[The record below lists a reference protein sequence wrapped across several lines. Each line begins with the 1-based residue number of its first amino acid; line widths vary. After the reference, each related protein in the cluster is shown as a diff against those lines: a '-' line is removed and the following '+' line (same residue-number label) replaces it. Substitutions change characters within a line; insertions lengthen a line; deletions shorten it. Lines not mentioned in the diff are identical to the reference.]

1 MLRRVQAAVV
11 KQCSSRAVRRLA
23 DYTAVVSLRP
33 NLRERLPRDAVRKV
47 RGHPVQYQLLEQIVL
62 LERRVPLD
70 YAESTSRRIGPGV
83 YSYFMRGLKFV
94 CHQSAFASDADFS
107 NFSLLRTSRHSRR
120 PAWN

>member
-11 KQCSSRAVRRLA
+11 KQRGCRFVRQLA

-33 NLRERLPRDAVRKV
+33 NLRERLPRDAGRKV

-94 CHQSAFASDADFS
+94 CHQSAFASDAYLF
-107 NFSLLRTSRHSRR
+107 NFSLLRANRHSRR
-120 PAWN
+120 FARN